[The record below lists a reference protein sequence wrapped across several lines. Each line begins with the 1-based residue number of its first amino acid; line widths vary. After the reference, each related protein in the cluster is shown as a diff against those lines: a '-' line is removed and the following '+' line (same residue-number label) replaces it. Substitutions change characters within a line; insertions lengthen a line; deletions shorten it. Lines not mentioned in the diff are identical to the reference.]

1 LRGRVGHSCRQRRRG
16 RPLLAGLL
24 RRVWVEDFGTQI
36 QGRADVDGLNGAE
49 DEGQRGDE
57 EDEAVGGRD
66 RERDWG
72 GHCWE
77 QLTLVMEVEN
87 EERSW
92 YTIRNIIHGRVD
104 LNIAFNLSRSLLLLS
119 P

>member
-1 LRGRVGHSCRQRRRG
+1 
-16 RPLLAGLL
+16 LL

-72 GHCWE
+72 GHCWK
-77 QLTLVMEVEN
+77 QLTLVVEVEN

-92 YTIRNIIHGRVD
+92 CTIRNIIHGPVD
-104 LNIAFNLSRSLLLLS
+104 LKYSVQSFKVSPSLVSLDGFSPVLSHYPPSFLPSLS
-119 P
+119 